1 MLLSPLSTYSII
13 KWSVQVCYTTMFI
26 YKQGAG
32 HVSLSIYP
40 STHNIYSL
48 VQNRQLSCTIV
59 KIITVFVSHATH
71 GMRLFTPNAVKDW
84 HIHFSLFIKPQLKV
98 DQITF
103 WKITSDRELL
113 RCGIHRKK
121 NFRQHTRWTIQSK
134 LQNYSSNFNF
144 CIII

>member
-1 MLLSPLSTYSII
+1 MLSPLSTYSII

-40 STHNIYSL
+40 STHNINSL

-71 GMRLFTPNAVKDW
+71 GMRLFTPNAVKDG
-84 HIHFSLFIKPQLKV
+84 HIHFSLSIKPQLKA

-103 WKITSDRELL
+103 WKITFQTGLITMRDT
-113 RCGIHRKK
+113 KK
-121 NFRQHTRWTIQSK
+121 KTFRQHTRWTIQSK
-134 LQNYSSNFNF
+134 LQNYSSNSNF